1 MLQLDT
7 QLSLIKNNII
17 SAIENGYFNKQ
28 RAWSVLYTPY
38 IIHICILFIYI
49 HIYIY
54 IHTYDTTFAAN

>member
-38 IIHICILFIYI
+38 IIHICIYLF
-49 HIYIY
+49 IY